1 MHSQFSL
8 IIHQLLASL
17 YSSLPLFSLNQ
28 YKRIWS
34 FCNCFVIHGSVYYYH
49 IDLINEGGKERIR

>member
-17 YSSLPLFSLNQ
+17 YSSLPLSQPVQKNLEFLQ
-28 YKRIWS
+28 I
-34 FCNCFVIHGSVYYYH
+34 CFVIQGSVYYYH
-49 IDLINEGGKERIR
+49 IDLINEGGKERIM